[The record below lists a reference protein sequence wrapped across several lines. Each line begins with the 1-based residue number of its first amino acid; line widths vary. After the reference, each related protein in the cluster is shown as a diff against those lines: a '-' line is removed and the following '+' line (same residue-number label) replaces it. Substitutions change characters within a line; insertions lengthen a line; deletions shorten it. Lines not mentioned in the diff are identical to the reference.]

1 MGEAFPEKIY
11 YRIGEVSRITGIK
24 PFVLRYWET
33 EFSRL
38 SPLRRGSR
46 QRLYR
51 QEDVELV
58 LQIKKMLYQ
67 DKYTIAGA
75 KRMLDAMSSRSG
87 AGGTLKSAGGAAS
100 GEASEHVKKV
110 REFRSLVKEV
120 HQELGKIVK
129 ILQSK

>member
-33 EFSRL
+33 EFPRL

-75 KRMLDAMSSRSG
+75 KRMLEAKSSRST
-87 AGGTLKSAGGAAS
+87 ADGTLPSAGAAAG
-100 GEASEHVKKV
+100 GEASEQVKKV
-110 REFRSLVKEV
+110 REFRTLVKEV